1 MYLSSI
7 SVDANG
13 IYADF
18 SSSTSRWVAWKRV
31 LCRFY
36 PHYLLLEKPEITCTQ
51 TVLANISSKLC
62 HRTIVISS
70 KMMSVARTFR
80 SDPGRFRG
88 VRHDGQG
95 SRPGAIISD
104 RTGPGAGSAMTARQ
118 QASGGDWK
126 LRLRICGTRSA
137 PDTRFPRTLDIH
149 FLGTV
154 PAWPTNSSSPTF
166 FRDLG
171 CAKDIWNPKG
181 LTKKRERRNRDESKR
196 KRLREDRGRADADG
210 VKETY
215 CYHSCR

>member
-1 MYLSSI
+1 MWVLSRASNQGSITGRLKCQDNCVYSI
-7 SVDANG
+7 SVNTKC
-13 IYADF
+13 IYPASQWMLMVFMPTFPQVPQGELHGKEYCVDSTHITCYLKNPRSRAHRLF
-18 SSSTSRWVAWKRV
+18 SPTSRPNSV
-31 LCRFY
+31 
-36 PHYLLLEKPEITCTQ
+36 T
-51 TVLANISSKLC
+51 
-62 HRTIVISS
+62 RTIVISS

-171 CAKDIWNPKG
+171 CAKDI
-181 LTKKRERRNRDESKR
+181 
-196 KRLREDRGRADADG
+196 
-210 VKETY
+210 
-215 CYHSCR
+215 